1 MKKLLARLGG
11 RGRWFGLGAVLGLAV
26 AALLALAWRATAAP
40 AYTVQ
45 PAALVRTLQFSARV
59 AALTRVEVGST
70 LTGRVERV
78 AVREGDA
85 VQRGQLLVLLETEE
99 LRAAQSQALAGERQ
113 AQATV
118 QAAQATLARTE
129 QLVRQNYTSAA
140 QLDEARRALD
150 VAQAQ
155 LGAAR
160 AAVQVAQ
167 ARLAQARIG
176 APASARVLARAVEP
190 GQIVQ
195 PGKPLLTLALHG
207 PTELVAPVDERF
219 LGQLQVGQPAAVVAD
234 AYPTQRL
241 AAQVLRIAPLVDAQ
255 RGTVEVRLALRQE
268 PPAFLRED
276 MTLSVEVETARRE
289 QALTL
294 PLALLHAVQG
304 DRARVWVAQE
314 GVAQER
320 TVRLGLRTLEVAEVL
335 EGLRPGEQVLSG
347 AAWRIGQRVRTL
359 PWDGG
364 ASVAAVGS
372 GGGGA
377 GAAALSNAMGR

>member
-1 MKKLLARLGG
+1 MNRLFARLGG
-11 RGRWFGLGAVLGLAV
+11 RARWFVLAAVLGLA
-26 AALLALAWRATAAP
+26 AAALALAWRATAAP

-78 AVREGDA
+78 AVREGDT
-85 VQRGQLLVLLETEE
+85 VQRGQLLVLLETDE
-99 LRAAQSQALAGERQ
+99 LRAAQAQALAGERQ

-167 ARLAQARIG
+167 ARLAQARIV
-176 APASARVLARAVEP
+176 APAPARVLARSVEP

-219 LGQLQVGQPAAVVAD
+219 LDQLQVGQPAAVVAD
-234 AYPTQRL
+234 AYPAQRL
-241 AAQVLRIAPLVDAQ
+241 AARVLRIAPLVDAQ
-255 RGTVEVRLALRQE
+255 RGAVEVRLALQQE

-289 QALTL
+289 QALAL

-304 DRARVWVAQE
+304 DRARVWVVAD

-320 TVRLGLRTLEVAEVL
+320 TVRLGLRTLQAAEVL
-335 EGLRPGEQVLSG
+335 EGLRAGEQVLAG
-347 AAWRIGQRVRTL
+347 AAWQAGQRVRPL
-359 PWDGG
+359 PWAGG
-364 ASVAAVGS
+364 QEAAAAGS
-372 GGGGA
+372 GGA

>member
-1 MKKLLARLGG
+1 MNRLFARLGG
-11 RGRWFGLGAVLGLAV
+11 RPRWFVLAAILGLA
-26 AALLALAWRATAAP
+26 AAALALAWRATAAP

-78 AVREGDA
+78 AVREGDT
-85 VQRGQLLVLLETEE
+85 VQRGQLLVLLETDE
-99 LRAAQSQALAGERQ
+99 LRAAQAQALAGERQ

-129 QLVRQNYTSAA
+129 QLVQQNYTSTA

-160 AAVQVAQ
+160 AAVQLAQ
-167 ARLAQARIG
+167 ARLAQARIV
-176 APASARVLARAVEP
+176 APAPARVLARSVEP

-195 PGKPLLTLALHG
+195 PGKPLLTLALQG

-219 LGQLQVGQPAAVVAD
+219 LDQLQVGQPAAVVAD
-234 AYPTQRL
+234 AYPAQRL
-241 AAQVLRIAPLVDAQ
+241 AARVLRIAPLVDAQ
-255 RGTVEVRLALRQE
+255 RGAVEVRLALQQE

-289 QALTL
+289 QALAL

-304 DRARVWVAQE
+304 DRARVWVAAD

-320 TVRLGLRTLEVAEVL
+320 TVRLGLRTLQAAEVL
-335 EGLRPGEQVLSG
+335 EGLRAGEQVLAG
-347 AAWRIGQRVRTL
+347 AAWQAGQRVRLL
-359 PWDGG
+359 PWAGG
-364 ASVAAVGS
+364 QAAVAGS
-372 GGGGA
+372 GGA